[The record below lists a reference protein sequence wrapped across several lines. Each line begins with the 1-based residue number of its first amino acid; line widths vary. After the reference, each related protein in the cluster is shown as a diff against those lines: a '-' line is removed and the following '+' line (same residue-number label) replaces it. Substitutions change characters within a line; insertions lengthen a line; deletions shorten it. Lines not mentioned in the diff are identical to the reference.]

1 MKKGNISKVKE
12 KIGLLVRLS
21 TYQDRKLCEVLFDN
35 PYRMNPS
42 SDAWFGFMYSSNI
55 GIVIDVIE
63 KEKLKILNSNGQIGW
78 ISSEY
83 INVI

>member
-1 MKKGNISKVKE
+1 MKKGNISKIKE

-21 TYQDRKLCEVLFDN
+21 TYEDRKLCEVLFDN
-35 PYRMNPS
+35 PYRMNAFS
-42 SDAWFGFMYSSNI
+42 GSWSGFMYSSNI

-63 KEKLKILNSNGQIGW
+63 KEKLKILNSNGEIGW
-78 ISSEY
+78 VSAKY